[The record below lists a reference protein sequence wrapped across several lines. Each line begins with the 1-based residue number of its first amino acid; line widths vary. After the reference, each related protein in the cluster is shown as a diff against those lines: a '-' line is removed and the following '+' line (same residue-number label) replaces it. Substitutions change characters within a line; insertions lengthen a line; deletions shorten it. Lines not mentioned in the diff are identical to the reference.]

1 MLVTLR
7 IFFAI
12 AIILNSNLFADG
24 WDPSLSLDKDVTLV
38 SLGSH
43 CEIAMHL
50 NENHLRKAA
59 FPFDWLLTC
68 NHDLFHK
75 LLDDDFAFFL
85 DEKYLIQHPNHPYV
99 IENCRYEIE
108 FRHDGPFLDLQCDPI
123 RYRVQLQ
130 EMDLKYERRINRFR
144 ELRSYQGKVFFIR
157 AAYDLQN
164 DPNLYWGIEDIEQIT
179 TEQALEIK
187 KTLDRYFPNLNF
199 TLVILNYLQSNAP
212 PIQPI
217 DNVLEFKINKY
228 KKHEDYT
235 RLFNFLIY
243 ERL

>member
-7 IFFAI
+7 ILFAVG
-12 AIILNSNLFADG
+12 ILFNSRLIADG
-24 WDPSLSLDKDVTLV
+24 WDPNLALDQKVTFV

-68 NHDLFHK
+68 NHDSFLS
-75 LLDDDFAFFL
+75 LLDNDFAHFL
-85 DEKYLIQHPNHPYV
+85 DSNYLIQHPAHQNV
-99 IENCRYEIE
+99 LENSYYEIE
-108 FRHDGPFLDLQCDPI
+108 FRHDWPFLD
-123 RYRVQLQ
+123 
-130 EMDLKYERRINRFR
+130 MDLKYDRRTNRFR
-144 ELRSYQGKVFFIR
+144 ELRNYQGKVFFIR

-212 PIQPI
+212 PINPI